1 MARSAWL
8 HPVHPVLVHFPIA
21 FWLGASGADLIGWRT
36 GNPLWW
42 TLSHHAIVAG
52 LVMGTLAFLAG
63 GMELAL
69 RRLPAPAWRWVGA
82 HAGLMSTALLC
93 FLVSLSWRRA
103 TPPPD
108 SAVWLGL
115 FGSALL
121 LVGGFCGG
129 TLVYGYGVG
138 VAWRAARDE

>member
-21 FWLGASGADLIGWRT
+21 FWLGASGADLIAWRT

-69 RRLPAPAWRWVGA
+69 RRL
-82 HAGLMSTALLC
+82 TE
-93 FLVSLSWRRA
+93 
-103 TPPPD
+103 
-108 SAVWLGL
+108 AV
-115 FGSALL
+115 A
-121 LVGGFCGG
+121 
-129 TLVYGYGVG
+129 
-138 VAWRAARDE
+138 